1 MDEKNCSNL
10 HICQAVDN
18 QSNKCLTEK
27 LALLYPSSDILNQS
41 TINHNQ
47 IQTVQSKIKS
57 EININNQLSES
68 FTKEKEDDKDDD
80 KFIAEI
86 ELISLIGQ
94 RESLPRYRLRVDPC
108 TAFIGYKNKDFKS
121 AARRVTRHLSSKH
134 STLPKSITELTT
146 VNSELSDNFNSNN
159 NYNKTVEYQSEED
172 YSEEAEDEEED
183 ESLGLTEEQIE
194 NTLDYFILCGLR
206 VSQMTKTYED
216 LDAITQLL
224 EEKQT
229 DLELA
234 AKIGKNLLERNRD
247 LQSRLIETE
256 KNLCARDEVISQ
268 LNHNLSVKDSLLRI
282 FLRDSDQLED
292 GNDDQ
297 TSTKSSGH
305 VSPMRSQGLSTG
317 GDGLSL
323 SSVNFSQLNRKLQD
337 LEEENN
343 ILRQERNRLSDTA
356 DQLDEHETALVR
368 DCARQLIA
376 ANMHIRTLSDEL
388 AKKSDAYINQQ
399 SEVTR
404 LLTRGLDLESRVKQ
418 LTAENEMLVNRL
430 KEAQIS
436 QSLLTSELKTSRDK
450 YDECL
455 TLYNEARS
463 EIRALRKRS
472 RRSYFRPG
480 SLISNTSIMNSP
492 TWHHTPSLSS
502 NYLSGIAIT
511 PTQSDPDPTSCY
523 NPSSSHQ
530 EISDDDDGSSS
541 SLDMLAAQHPG
552 SGNLE
557 TTLAAD
563 LAHTKMKEYA
573 ADNVKHLFR
582 AMEQVRSTR
591 TPSSSQPTSS
601 IDNNHNILLPESGQ
615 EDTVSSSGFVSGSEP
630 SENLRKHRSGGSEQV
645 SDSGSPYAGRL
656 LANQN
661 NSPIHSLDVGRRP
674 GSGGYQQQQH
684 QYYQNRSNQE
694 HLLES
699 EKRHSWL
706 GCCDISSNVSEKG
719 YLSSHDYNIKYKNS
733 FDDSLLSC
741 DPDVVGTNQLYY
753 KLPQRLKLIKP
764 LDGSNV
770 LQHWQNLATPSFTR
784 ALFDAPL
791 PGVQSRAG
799 VPNTPSNSASN
810 TKITDDNIDDKQR
823 SMSFQPLPLNSINSK
838 YDGLTTYSTF
848 NSPQTQTNVKFP
860 CDSLEERNKIS
871 QFGSNSSTCLLNN
884 RIRARSLDH
893 LIMGSPSGTGG
904 GGGGSSYCKDKINES
919 VQFSRAFNHIR
930 LDDSSMTM
938 SPSTASFRTPFSLTS
953 LVSAILP
960 FSVSPQSD
968 DKSSSSVSKPPVAST
983 TSSNT
988 TEPIRLR
995 PKCPLAATGLQGLLD
1010 MHKEDSDTSKTL
1022 LHRTSSSS
1030 SASSKSTPGNQT
1042 TSSSSA
1048 GSNTPNPQPPTL
1060 ICPNIVNRPTQYTRP
1075 SRGSNLT
1082 EITEES
1088 GSPPKSQ
1095 ESLSQQL
1102 QQQQETQ
1109 QIHESQE

>member
-1 MDEKNCSNL
+1 
-10 HICQAVDN
+10 
-18 QSNKCLTEK
+18 
-27 LALLYPSSDILNQS
+27 
-41 TINHNQ
+41 
-47 IQTVQSKIKS
+47 
-57 EININNQLSES
+57 
-68 FTKEKEDDKDDD
+68 
-80 KFIAEI
+80 
-86 ELISLIGQ
+86 
-94 RESLPRYRLRVDPC
+94 
-108 TAFIGYKNKDFKS
+108 
-121 AARRVTRHLSSKH
+121 
-134 STLPKSITELTT
+134 
-146 VNSELSDNFNSNN
+146 
-159 NYNKTVEYQSEED
+159 
-172 YSEEAEDEEED
+172 
-183 ESLGLTEEQIE
+183 
-194 NTLDYFILCGLR
+194 
-206 VSQMTKTYED
+206 
-216 LDAITQLL
+216 
-224 EEKQT
+224 
-229 DLELA
+229 
-234 AKIGKNLLERNRD
+234 
-247 LQSRLIETE
+247 
-256 KNLCARDEVISQ
+256 
-268 LNHNLSVKDSLLRI
+268 
-282 FLRDSDQLED
+282 
-292 GNDDQ
+292 
-297 TSTKSSGH
+297 
-305 VSPMRSQGLSTG
+305 
-317 GDGLSL
+317 
-323 SSVNFSQLNRKLQD
+323 
-337 LEEENN
+337 
-343 ILRQERNRLSDTA
+343 
-356 DQLDEHETALVR
+356 
-368 DCARQLIA
+368 
-376 ANMHIRTLSDEL
+376 MHIRTLSDEL

-418 LTAENEMLVNRL
+418 LTAENEMLINRL

-436 QSLLTSELKTSRDK
+436 QTLLTSELKTSRDK

-480 SLISNTSIMNSP
+480 SLMSNTSIMNSP
-492 TWHHTPSLSS
+492 TSWHHTPSLSS

-530 EISDDDDGSSS
+530 NVSDDDDGSSS
-541 SLDMLAAQHPG
+541 SLDMLATQQHPG
-552 SGNLE
+552 SDNLE

-591 TPSSSQPTSS
+591 TPSSQPTSS
-601 IDNNHNILLPESGQ
+601 IDNNNHNIMLPESGQ

-630 SENLRKHRSGGSEQV
+630 SENPLKHRSGGSEQV

-661 NSPIHSLDVGRRP
+661 ISPIHLQDVERRP

-684 QYYQNRSNQE
+684 HHYYQTRSNHE

-719 YLSSHDYNIKYKNS
+719 YLSGHDYNIKYKNS

-799 VPNTPSNSASN
+799 VPNTASNSASN
-810 TKITDDNIDDKQR
+810 TKITDDNIDDKR
-823 SMSFQPLPLNSINSK
+823 RTMSFQPLPLNSISSK
-838 YDGLTTYSTF
+838 YDDGLTTYSTF

-860 CDSLEERNKIS
+860 CDSLERRHKIS

-893 LIMGSPSGTGG
+893 LIMGSPSGTTTG

-938 SPSTASFRTPFSLTS
+938 SPTAPFRTPFSLTS

-968 DKSSSSVSKPPVAST
+968 DKSSSVSKPSV
-983 TSSNT
+983 TSSSNI
-988 TEPIRLR
+988 TESMRLR
-995 PKCPLAATGLQGLLD
+995 PKCPLATTTTGLQGLLD
-1010 MHKEDSDTSKTL
+1010 MHKEEDSDTSKTL
-1022 LHRTSSSS
+1022 LHRTSSSTT
-1030 SASSKSTPGNQT
+1030 SKSIPANQT
-1042 TSSSSA
+1042 TSSSSSSIPIC
-1048 GSNTPNPQPPTL
+1048 SNTPNPQPPTL
-1060 ICPNIVNRPTQYTRP
+1060 ICPNIVNRPTQYTRS
-1075 SRGSNLT
+1075 SRGTNLT

-1088 GSPPKSQ
+1088 SSPPKSQ
-1095 ESLSQQL
+1095 ESLSQQ

-1109 QIHESQE
+1109 QIHETTLGSQE